1 MHVLSCSGYMVH
13 LILSRIKKSYR
24 HYIIGFIEKLLGFC
38 QKLSN
43 ANNRS
48 GLNLTNNKIMNLDLK
63 TNNDQLLGE
72 RSNVSMLDFCTN
84 SI

>member
-1 MHVLSCSGYMVH
+1 M
-13 LILSRIKKSYR
+13 ID
-24 HYIIGFIEKLLGFC
+24 FIDKQLWFC

-48 GLNLTNNKIMNLDLK
+48 GLNLTDNKIMNLDLK

-72 RSNVSMLDFCTN
+72 RSNLSMFNLWNN